1 MADSEAYFKI
11 MNYIEQNPLATL
23 STVNDD
29 GTPHGAVVYVCALS
43 NQTVC
48 FITKNL
54 TRKYINATERPT
66 VCLTIGNDK
75 DSSTLQLTGHASV
88 VNNAEMMDTILK
100 KITQIHARMAEWL
113 PPLAKLRAGNYVI
126 IAVKI
131 TRGRLGEFKG
141 LDIGSREIFT
151 EI

>member
-11 MNYIEQNPLATL
+11 MNYIKQNPLATL

-29 GTPHGAVVYVCALS
+29 GTPHGAVVYVCGLS

-54 TRKYINATERPT
+54 TQKYINITERPT
-66 VCLTIGNDK
+66 VCITIGNDK
-75 DSSTLQLTGHASV
+75 DNSTLQLTGQASV
-88 VNNAEMMDTILK
+88 VSDAELMDTILK

-113 PPLAKLRAGNYVI
+113 PPLAKLRAGNYAV

-131 TRGRLGEFKG
+131 TSGRLGEFKG
-141 LDIGSREIFT
+141 LGIGSKDIFT

>member
-11 MNYIEQNPLATL
+11 MNYIEQHPLATL

-29 GTPHGAVVYVCALS
+29 GTPHGAVVYICALS

-54 TRKYINATERPT
+54 TQKYINVTERPT
-66 VCLTIGNDK
+66 VSLTIGDDK
-75 DSSTLQLTGHASV
+75 DSSSLQLTGQASV
-88 VNNAEMMDTILK
+88 VNNAELIDTILK
-100 KITQIHARMAEWL
+100 EITHVHARMAEWL
-113 PPLAKLRAGNYVI
+113 PPIAKLRAGNYAV

-131 TRGRLGEFKG
+131 THARLGEYKG
-141 LDIGSREIFT
+141 LSIGNSNIFT

>member
-1 MADSEAYFKI
+1 MTDSEAYSKI

-23 STVNDD
+23 GTINDD
-29 GTPHGAVVYVCALS
+29 GTPHGAVVYICALS

-54 TRKYINATERPT
+54 TQKYVNITERPT
-66 VCLTIGNDK
+66 VSLTIGNDK
-75 DSSTLQLTGHASV
+75 DSSTLQITGQASV
-88 VNNAEMMDTILK
+88 VNNAELMDTILK
-100 KITQIHARMAEWL
+100 KITQVHARMAEWL
-113 PPLAKLRAGNYVI
+113 PPLAKLRAGNYAI

-131 TRGRLGEFKG
+131 THARLGEYKG
-141 LDIGSREIFT
+141 LDIGNKDIFT